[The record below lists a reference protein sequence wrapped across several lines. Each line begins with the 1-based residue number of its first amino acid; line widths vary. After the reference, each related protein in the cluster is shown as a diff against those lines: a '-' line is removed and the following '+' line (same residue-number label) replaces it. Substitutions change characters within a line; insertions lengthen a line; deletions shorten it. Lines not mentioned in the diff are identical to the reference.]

1 MKSGRREFLG
11 LAAGAGAAVL
21 VREAEGRG
29 VVVIAAPP
37 PRATLNVRD
46 YGAVGDGVAKDTV
59 AIQLCIDRCGVF
71 GSGVVVVPLGT
82 YLTGGLELRSRV
94 TLLFE
99 AGAVLKGSADFAD
112 YKVGQVRWEG
122 KWIQGYLGLISARDC
137 VEIAVEGPG
146 TIMMAHELGG
156 RPTKEQPLRHPC
168 VIEPIGCKGVR
179 LEGFSTDYFHMWSC
193 HPTNCEDVTIRGLTI
208 RSTGG
213 NGDGID
219 VDSCRR
225 VKIDR
230 CEIATGDDCISIKS
244 GRGAEGNTLMRTSE
258 DIEITNC
265 TFADSNFACIGIG
278 SETSGGIRNV
288 RIAHC
293 KFIGAKSHAIYIKSR
308 PGRGAFVEDIFADD
322 LDVSGMGAGF
332 LRINQANSGLQ
343 DQFPVGGLAGIPTFR
358 NFRFRNV
365 RVVDVPVLVK
375 ATEIT
380 AEKPLDGLLLESI
393 SGTCGA
399 GISVVNAVNVVMQ
412 NVTVTGFGG
421 TLLNTYNVRGVG
433 LAGGCCDGCSEG
445 GSSGRWGGVYVA
457 VVDDGKE

>member
-1 MKSGRREFLG
+1 MKAGRREFLG
-11 LAAGAGAAVL
+11 LAGAAVL
-21 VREAEGRG
+21 VRGALGQNRDPFGRLVKDAG
-29 VVVIAAPP
+29 PLPP
-37 PRATLNVRD
+37 PRVLLNVKD
-46 YGAVGDGVAKDTV
+46 YGAVGDGVTKDTV
-59 AIQLCIDRCGVF
+59 AMQACIDRCGVF
-71 GSGVVVVPLGT
+71 GGGDVVVPGGT
-82 YLTGGLELRSRV
+82 FLTGGLELRSNV
-94 TLLFE
+94 TLRFE
-99 AGAVLKGSADFAD
+99 VGAVLKGSADFAD

-122 KWIQGYLGLISARDC
+122 KWIAGYLGLISARNC
-137 VEIAVEGPG
+137 TGIGVVGPG
-146 TIMMAHELGG
+146 AIMMAHELGG
-156 RPTKEQPLRHPC
+156 RPTKEQPLRHPA
-168 VIEPIGCKGVR
+168 VIEPIDCKGVR
-179 LEGFSTDYFHMWSC
+179 LEGFSTDYFRMWSC
-193 HPTNCEDVTIRGLTI
+193 HPTNCEDVTMSGLTI

-230 CEIATGDDCISIKS
+230 CDISTGDDCISIKS

-258 DIEITNC
+258 DISITNC
-265 TFADSNFACIGIG
+265 TFADSLFACIGIG

-293 KFIGAKSHAIYIKSR
+293 KFTGAKSHAIYIKSR
-308 PGRGAFVEDIFADD
+308 PGRGAFVEDISADD

-358 NFRFRNV
+358 NFRFTNV

-380 AEKPLDGLLLESI
+380 AEKPLDGLVLENI

-399 GISVVNAVNVVMQ
+399 GISLVNALNVVVK
-412 NVTVTGFGG
+412 NLKVTRFSGA
-421 TLLNTYNVRGVG
+421 LLNTFGVKGKG
-433 LAGGCCDGCSEG
+433 LEGAVAMEAPVEIPAVAG
-445 GSSGRWGGVYVA
+445 VA
-457 VVDDGKE
+457 YTLR